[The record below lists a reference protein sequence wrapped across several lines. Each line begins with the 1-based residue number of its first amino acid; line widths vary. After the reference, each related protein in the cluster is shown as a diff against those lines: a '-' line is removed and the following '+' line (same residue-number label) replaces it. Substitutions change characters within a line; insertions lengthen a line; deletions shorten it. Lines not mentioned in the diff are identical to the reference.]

1 MAKTGGRSRAYISST
16 HSEILGPHWLLLED
30 RQGLQHGSLNA
41 LDGSKRILL
50 GYWLCVIDELEG
62 SYSLLLDAFASPSDG
77 PTSLARAMASPLAHD
92 CRSVCRDPV

>member
-1 MAKTGGRSRAYISST
+1 MAKTGGRCRAYISST
-16 HSEILGPHWLLLED
+16 HTKIPVAHWLLLMA

-62 SYSLLLDAFASPSDG
+62 SYSLLLDAFRISI
-77 PTSLARAMASPLAHD
+77 R
-92 CRSVCRDPV
+92 